1 MSEFDGRTMR
11 YIDTFGQRFTE
22 AGTYRYR
29 LGVSPYLRL
38 PDGDDDEFEVVVAR
52 GEGKA
57 GSAQHHLSVSWSNAG
72 FRPDR
77 SRVEIRS
84 GETVTW
90 AAADAAV
97 PVFEV
102 AGSGP
107 GGPFSSALLQH
118 EALVA
123 HVFMSPGRYR
133 WADARD
139 PDVGGT
145 VKVRQV
151 LTNTKTEFDAWVKS
165 VSSGTLI
172 RIVGD
177 KADKSQVEIPVGHT
191 VCWTV
196 EKSKGLA
203 LRVDA
208 VADEATETPRR
219 PASPTRAKVSAGRSG
234 GRGQKTSRR

>member
-1 MSEFDGRTMR
+1 MSEFDGRTLR
-11 YIDTFGQRFTE
+11 YVDTFGQRFTE

-38 PDGDDDEFEVVVAR
+38 PDGDDDEFEVVAAR
-52 GEGKA
+52 AEGKG
-57 GSAQHHLSVSWSNAG
+57 GSAQHHLAVSWSDG
-72 FRPDR
+72 QFRPDR
-77 SRVEIRS
+77 DRVEIRT
-84 GETVTW
+84 GETITW

-107 GGPFSSALLQH
+107 GGPFGSARLRH

-133 WADARD
+133 WADAGD

-145 VKVRQV
+145 IKVR
-151 LTNTKTEFDAWVKS
+151 LANNKAEFDAWVKS

-172 RIVGD
+172 RIVGE

-196 EKSKGLA
+196 EKSKGLT
-203 LRVDA
+203 LEVEL
-208 VADEATETPRR
+208 VVEEAAEAPRR
-219 PASPTRAKVSAGRSG
+219 PTTRARTRAAAGRSG
-234 GRGQKTSRR
+234 GGRQTARR

>member
-1 MSEFDGRTMR
+1 MSEFDGRTLR
-11 YIDTFGQRFTE
+11 YVDTFGQRFSE
-22 AGTYRYR
+22 AGNYRYR

-38 PDGDDDEFEVVVAR
+38 PDGDDDEFEILVAR
-52 GEGKA
+52 AEGKG
-57 GSAQHHLSVSWSNAG
+57 GSAQHHLTVSWNDG
-72 FRPDR
+72 RFRPDR
-77 SRVEIRS
+77 DRVEIRS

-90 AAADAAV
+90 AAADVAV

-107 GGPFSSALLQH
+107 GGAFGSVRLHH

-123 HVFMSPGRYR
+123 HMFMSPGRYR
-133 WADARD
+133 WADAGD

-145 VKVRQV
+145 IKVRQV
-151 LTNTKTEFDAWVKS
+151 LTNNKAEFDAWVKS

-203 LRVDA
+203 LRVEL
-208 VADEATETPRR
+208 VVEEAAETPRR
-219 PASPTRAKVSAGRSG
+219 PAARARTRTAAQRPG
-234 GRGQKTSRR
+234 GRRQTSRR

>member
-11 YIDTFGQRFTE
+11 YTDTFGQRFTE

-29 LGVSPYLRL
+29 LGLSPYFRL
-38 PDGDDDEFEVVVAR
+38 PDGDNDEFEVAVAR
-52 GEGKA
+52 AEGKA
-57 GSAQHHLSVSWSNAG
+57 GSAQHHVTVSWRDG
-72 FRPDR
+72 EFRPDR
-77 SRVEIRS
+77 ERVEIRS

-90 AAADAAV
+90 AAEDAAV

-107 GGPFSSALLQH
+107 RGAFSSGRLEH

-123 HVFMSPGRYR
+123 HVFMSPGRFR
-133 WADARD
+133 WSDAGD
-139 PDVGGT
+139 PDFGGT
-145 VKVRQV
+145 IKVRQV
-151 LTNTKTEFDAWVKS
+151 LSTTKGEFDAWVKS

-172 RIVGD
+172 RIVGE
-177 KADKSQVEIPVGHT
+177 KADRAQIEIPVGHT

-203 LRVDA
+203 LRVEP
-208 VADEATETPRR
+208 VAEEAAPPRGK
-219 PASPTRAKVSAGRSG
+219 ASATRSG
-234 GRGQKTSRR
+234 GRREKTSRR